1 MLAVDGTEVDGV
13 WDILLLSPTQ
23 KELGIAGTIS
33 SMQVELD
40 TKVQELLPLCSV
52 DGIEGWRV
60 MTWEEA
66 NIMRNNKGK
75 FNIVAY
81 NANTASQGYVYRNDD
96 NELKIGRMNSTEV
109 SKPMSYTATDLFRPV
124 TIIKMK
130 LKTN

>member
-1 MLAVDGTEVDGV
+1 VLAVDGTEVDGV
-13 WDILLLSPTQ
+13 WDVLLLSPTQ

-60 MTWEEA
+60 MTLEEA
-66 NIMRNNKGK
+66 NIMRKNKGN
-75 FNIVAY
+75 FGIVVY
-81 NANTASQGYVYRNDD
+81 DSKTAPQGYVYKNTD
-96 NELKIGRMNSTEV
+96 NGLKIGRMGLSV
-109 SKPMSYTATDLFRPV
+109 SNANDCKITDLFRPV
-124 TIIKMK
+124 TIIKMR